1 MSPKEIIMEHL
12 RYWTSE
18 ECRPLSAEDGEFV
31 MKLAECVGV
40 KLAAKTRLEIIAQQA
55 AAA

>member
-1 MSPKEIIMEHL
+1 MSPREIIMEHI

-31 MKLAECVGV
+31 MKLAECVGI
-40 KLAAKTRLEIIAQQA
+40 KLAARTRLEIIERQA
-55 AAA
+55 AA